1 MARQRQVEEAGV
13 GVAGSR
19 LAQKAYRDAYLSVKL
34 SQVGGIW
41 DVTVTFFLSVEVSQ
55 VGGM

>member
-13 GVAGSR
+13 GVVGSR

-34 SQVGGIW
+34 SQV
-41 DVTVTFFLSVEVSQ
+41 S
-55 VGGM
+55 GMWGVVYGT